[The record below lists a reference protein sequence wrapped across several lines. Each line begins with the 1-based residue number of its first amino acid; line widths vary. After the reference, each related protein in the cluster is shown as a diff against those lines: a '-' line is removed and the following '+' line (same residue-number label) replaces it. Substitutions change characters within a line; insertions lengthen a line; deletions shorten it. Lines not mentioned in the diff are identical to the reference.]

1 MQKVDLLGT
10 GLDSGYKSVTAQ
22 ERQNL
27 YIENRQDGEKGIT
40 IYGTPGL
47 DAPFIDL
54 GETAV
59 RGMATYDDY
68 FYAAHRGVF
77 YRVNNAGVA
86 TSKGEINT
94 TSGRVNMSHNGNQLI
109 LVDGTDG
116 WLYEFAEDTE
126 VTITIASPG
135 VVTWTAHGLPDGS
148 AIRLSTT
155 GSLPT
160 GLSEDTTYYVVNGTT
175 NTFELEA
182 SVGGGAIN
190 TSGAQSGTHTAETW
204 MYQIVAAGYPALS
217 SVKFLDGYFLGH
229 VADTGQFYLS
239 GPYDGQS
246 WDALDFA
253 TAESFP
259 DDIVTTY
266 VANGLVILFGEFTT
280 EIWANTGA
288 VDFPFARTGTAI
300 EWGLVSPDCVSELN
314 NALFFLGKNKLGEV
328 QVCMMQGYSVQPIST
343 PDLDRILNDETTL
356 AAATSYAYLINGHP
370 MYVLN
375 VASKTY
381 MYDMST
387 GLWSTLKSANITR
400 HRAEIGIPYIE
411 KILVSDYANGRI
423 YRLSDSVYS
432 DNGEPIELKFRSKHV
447 LNARE
452 YFTVDR
458 LEVDFEAGVGLD
470 SGQGSDP
477 QVMMRYSKDQGHT
490 WSAELWRD
498 IGKVGDYKHRTFWT
512 RLGRAWDF
520 TFELAMTDPVKRAIT
535 GIYMDVS

>member
-22 ERQNL
+22 VRQNM
-27 YIENRQDGEKGIT
+27 YMEQRPDGEKGYT

-47 DAPFIDL
+47 EAPFVDF

-59 RGMATYDDY
+59 RGMSTYGDY
-68 FYAAHRGVF
+68 FYAVHRGVF
-77 YRVNNAGVA
+77 NKINNAGVSA
-86 TSKGEINT
+86 SKGTINT
-94 TSGRVNMSHNGNQLI
+94 TTGRANMSHNGNQLI

-116 WLYEFAEDTE
+116 WLYEFAEDTT

-155 GSLPT
+155 GALPT
-160 GLSEDTTYYVVNGTT
+160 GLSADTTYYIVNSTAD
-175 NTFELEA
+175 TFQLEA

-190 TSGAQSGTHTAETW
+190 TSGTQSGTHTAETW
-204 MYQIVAAGYPALS
+204 LYQIVAAGYPSLS
-217 SVKFLDGYFLGH
+217 SVQFLDGYFVGH
-229 VADTGQFYLS
+229 VADTGQFYIS
-239 GPYDGQS
+239 GSYDGQS

-259 DDIVTTY
+259 DDIVTVY
-266 VANGLVILFGEFTT
+266 VTNGLILLFGEFTT
-280 EIWANTGA
+280 EIWANTGN

-314 NALFFLGKNKLGEV
+314 NVIFFVGKNKLGEV
-328 QVCMMQGYSVQPIST
+328 QVCTMQGYNVNPVST

-356 AAATSYAYLINGHP
+356 GAATSFAYLINGHP

-375 VASKTY
+375 VGGKTY
-381 MYDMST
+381 MYDMSS
-387 GLWSTLKSANITR
+387 GLWSTLKSDAIDR

-411 KILVSDYANGRI
+411 KILVSDYENGKV
-423 YRLSDSVYS
+423 YRLSDSAYT
-432 DNGEPIELKFRSKHV
+432 DNGDEIQLRFIGKHV
-447 LNARE
+447 LNSRE

-458 LEVDFEAGVGLD
+458 VAVDFEAGVGLD
-470 SGQGSDP
+470 AGQGSDP
-477 QVMMRYSKDQGHT
+477 QAMLRWSKDQGHT
-490 WSAELWRD
+490 WSAEQWRD
-498 IGKVGDYKHRTFWT
+498 IGKVGDYDARTYWT

-520 TFELAMTDPVKRAIT
+520 TFELSMTDPVKRAIT
-535 GIYMDVS
+535 GFYMDVS